1 MNMLSKSQIK
11 LITSLAQKK
20 GRTKNGLF
28 LVEGIKGISEILQS
42 DFKLHSLFTTK
53 EIFNSEVSKTHI
65 ISEEELKKI
74 SSLKTPQTAIALFKI
89 PQKEEVKLNGLVLAL
104 DGIRDPGNLGTII
117 RLCDWFGIDQ
127 LLCSKD
133 TVDCYNPKVVQA
145 TMGSITRI
153 SIHYLDLEQE
163 FLDHRDFPIC
173 GAFLE
178 GENIYNAT
186 LPQNA
191 VILLGNEANGISE
204 KMENLVSR
212 KLNIPQFSRGKET
225 ESLNVATATAIFLSE
240 FRRKD
245 LLESEV

>member
-1 MNMLSKSQIK
+1 MLSKSQIK

-28 LVEGIKGISEILQS
+28 FVEGIKGITEILES
-42 DFKLHSLFTTK
+42 DFTLHSIYTTS
-53 EIFNSEVSKTHI
+53 EIFNSEKAKTFVVS
-65 ISEEELKKI
+65 EGELKKI
-74 SSLKTPQTAIALFKI
+74 SKLKTPQTAVALFEI
-89 PQKEEVKLNGLVLAL
+89 PGEKEIKLEGLVLAL
-104 DGIRDPGNLGTII
+104 DGVRDPGNLGTII
-117 RLCDWFGIDQ
+117 RLCDWFGIEQ

-153 SIHYLDLEQE
+153 SINYKDLK
-163 FLDHRDFPIC
+163 FLKAMKYPIC

-178 GENIYNAT
+178 GENVYNSP
-186 LPQNA
+186 LPQNT

-204 KMENLVSR
+204 NIEKLVTR
-212 KLNIPQFSRGKET
+212 KLNIPQFSKSQNT
-225 ESLNVATATAIFLSE
+225 ESLNVATATAILLSE
-240 FRRKD
+240 FRRRG